1 LKAISKP
8 FMKTLDDNELLALA
22 QQLGDLLKEK
32 GLLLVTAES
41 CTGGWIGQMVTAVP
55 GSSAWYDRGF
65 ITYSNLAKQQMLS
78 VQSETLAQH
87 GAVSEQTVREMAQG
101 AIKMSQ
107 AQVSVAVTGIA
118 GPAGGSEEKPV
129 GTVCFAWVLKNQ
141 FVFCKTYL
149 FNGDRAA
156 IRRQSVEM
164 GLQNTLEL
172 LKSAPPQL
180 A

>member
-1 LKAISKP
+1 
-8 FMKTLDDNELLALA
+8 LA

-87 GAVSEQTVREMAQG
+87 GAVSEQTVREMAHG

-141 FVFCKTYL
+141 LVFCKTYL
-149 FNGDRAA
+149 FNGDRGA
-156 IRRQSVEM
+156 IRRQSVKV

-172 LKSAPPQL
+172 LKFAPPQL

>member
-1 LKAISKP
+1 
-8 FMKTLDDNELLALA
+8 
-22 QQLGDLLKEK
+22 
-32 GLLLVTAES
+32 
-41 CTGGWIGQMVTAVP
+41 
-55 GSSAWYDRGF
+55 
-65 ITYSNLAKQQMLS
+65 
-78 VQSETLAQH
+78 
-87 GAVSEQTVREMAQG
+87 MAHG

-141 FVFCKTYL
+141 LVFCKTYL
-149 FNGDRAA
+149 FNGDRGA
-156 IRRQSVEM
+156 IRRQSVKV

-172 LKSAPPQL
+172 LKFAPPQL